1 MQKPKINLQQKF
13 KISEYIKYKISNTG
27 FKISI
32 VAILVFL
39 ILVVYYIFSHIAPS
53 LKSYDV
59 VSEETYKITE
69 ISDQDFLNK
78 VQNGTLDEVKQYLLL
93 GANPNAVDENN
104 HNALAIAALLRPDPK
119 LAKLL
124 INNHINVNYKDN
136 NGYNALMLSAIA
148 GGNNLAFTDE
158 LIKGKIDVNA
168 KTNSQVSTLMV
179 AVGSSTN
186 VKLVEKIIR
195 AGANVNYK
203 NHEKVTALMVA
214 AKITTNPKIIEVLLK
229 HGANVA
235 AKDSLGIS
243 VYEIART
250 NPALRHNRKL
260 LNRLK

>member
-1 MQKPKINLQQKF
+1 MQKYKPNLKLKS
-13 KISEYIKYKISNTG
+13 KISDYIKYKISNTG
-27 FKISI
+27 FKITI
-32 VAILVFL
+32 VAIFVFL
-39 ILVVYYIFSHIAPS
+39 ILMVYYIFSHIAPS

-69 ISDQDFLNK
+69 ISDKDFLSK

-93 GANPNAVDENN
+93 GANPNSVDENN

-124 INNHINVNYKDN
+124 IANHINVNYQDN

-148 GGNNLAFTDE
+148 GGNNLAFVDE

-179 AVGSSTN
+179 AVGSSNN
-186 VKLVEKIIR
+186 VKLVEKIIK
-195 AGANVNYK
+195 AGADVNYH
-203 NHEKVTALMVA
+203 NHEKVTPLMVA

-229 HGANVA
+229 HGANPKA
-235 AKDSLGIS
+235 RDSLGIS
-243 VYEIART
+243 VYEIAKT
-250 NPALRHNRKL
+250 NPALRNKKSLLQKL
-260 LNRLK
+260 K